1 MSTKKLSRHDLK
13 KPDEFVSVAT
23 QVVEWM
29 QENVKTVFAIFGVA
43 VLIAVGALAFVQQ
56 QRGKADEAFFR
67 WGQAA
72 DQLHEAAIG
81 EHGDGAARD
90 KSVEEALTKLQGV
103 YDEYRGT
110 RAADYALVSIGEA
123 NFQLRKY
130 EQSANAF
137 ESAIGRFDDD
147 ANFRALALVGAGKA
161 WEAMRNFDKA
171 LDYYQ
176 RANAV
181 SGNPYQ
187 EVLKGDVGRLKVL
200 KEQMG
205 QMKAASQAAAAAATA
220 PAK

>member
-13 KPDEFVSVAT
+13 KPDEFISVAT
-23 QVVEWM
+23 QAVEWV
-29 QENVKTVFAIFGVA
+29 QSNVKTVAAVLGVA
-43 VLIAVGALAFVQQ
+43 VLVAVGVLAFVQQ
-56 QRGKADEAFFR
+56 QRGKAEEAYFK

-90 KSVEEALTKLQGV
+90 KSIEEALTKLQAV
-103 YDEYRGT
+103 YDEHRGT
-110 RAADYALVSIGEA
+110 RAADYALLSIGEA

-130 EQSANAF
+130 EQAVNAF
-137 ESAIGRFDDD
+137 ESAGTRFDDE
-147 ANFRALALVGAGKA
+147 ANFKALALVGAGKS

-205 QMKAASQAAAAAATA
+205 QLKAASQAAAAAATA
-220 PAK
+220 PAQ

>member
-13 KPDEFVSVAT
+13 KPDEFVSIAT
-23 QVVEWM
+23 QAVEWV
-29 QENVKTVFAIFGVA
+29 QSNVKVVAGVIAA
-43 VLIAVGALAFVQQ
+43 VVLLAVGALAFVQQ
-56 QRGKADEAFFR
+56 QRGKADEAYFK

-72 DQLHEAAIG
+72 DQLHQAAIG
-81 EHGDGAARD
+81 EHGEGEAKA
-90 KSVEEALTKLQGV
+90 KAIEESLTKLQSV
-103 YDEYRGT
+103 YDEHRGT
-110 RAADYALVSIGEA
+110 RAADYALISIGEA

-130 EQSANAF
+130 EQAANAF
-137 ESAIGRFDDD
+137 ETAITKFDDEP
-147 ANFRALALVGAGKA
+147 NFKSLALVGAGKS

-181 SGNPYQ
+181 SGNPYN

-200 KEQMG
+200 REQMG
-205 QMKAASQAAAAAATA
+205 QFKAASQAAAAAATA